1 MARFNSSLSSNTITG
16 ASTIGSPFNG
26 AFTQFTGTAPY
37 TVTLPSPGLYPGIN
51 QTYYNNTS
59 GIITLSAPS
68 GTFSGSGGPGASTVS
83 ISANNVISLVS
94 DGTNYIVI
102 SEDGSPLLA
111 TTGSFSSNVTMNGG
125 SATVSITPS
134 VVTMAP
140 TASSTIDNIAIG
152 STTRASG
159 AFTTLTANNSVTLT
173 AGTASSST
181 TTGSLVVTGGIGASG
196 TVYAGAFNGNLTG
209 TLQTAAQ
216 PNITSTGSLTIP
228 GLTVDTTTLVVDTT
242 NDRVGVGTNAPS
254 TNLTVGGT
262 PASGG
267 AGGGLGVFLSRGV
280 ATNFYEAFDGTK
292 SYIAGVDNTQS
303 FAKAGTLSGHDLA
316 IVTGNGAKIYIQNS
330 TGNVG
335 VGTSNPAD
343 TFQVQKDQNASTNM
357 YVSNATAG
365 TAARSRLIM
374 NSDASAGNLS
384 IGMHSS
390 SHSAYPNQ
398 AWIWASGASTPIVLG
413 TVGTPR
419 VTIDPSGNVTMNTA
433 GTTLTV
439 PNQNSLKTTST
450 VYPTSR
456 PNLVLDFANSKGV
469 DARITFTRNS
479 VGSYYDENGILRYAA
494 ANQPRISYDPA
505 TLEPKGLLIEE
516 ARTNLITFSDHLS
529 NSYWTTDS
537 NGFIRTNGGSVA
549 PDGTM
554 SADFIR
560 EGTGAGTSPRFIK
573 TTPWSTLNNITF
585 TFSLHVKTSGTKR
598 NVFMLCQDSSQAFYA
613 HFDIVAGTVVASNNS
628 GTGVLSGAGIQN
640 AGNGWFR
647 IWMSGRIPSTA
658 IYTMA
663 TLSAV
668 GATGF
673 GATTYT
679 GDSVSGFSVWGAQI
693 EVGAFPTSYIQSTPT
708 FWGRNST
715 ATYYDKVGQLRII
728 ETNRPRYHHV
738 YNADTGTWSPVG
750 LLIENAATNLLTNSN
765 LYADSFSG
773 EAIWT
778 KTNSSTD
785 VPAPDGT
792 GTTTKAVSGTTGN
805 SYLWRYSSAS
815 YTLNS
820 TYTTS
825 FWCRTASGQV
835 GTFDIT
841 SYPYNSI
848 NATVTSTWT
857 RFSITHTQTSG
868 TAPYIG
874 VVAPSLSTT
883 FYFWGW
889 QVELG
894 TSATSYI
901 PTTASTVTRTADFV
915 LESTTTRAV
924 DNAVMYNMGSVLN
937 STQGTVISTWESQGA
952 PTGGGVPGVFEL
964 LAYSGTGGIDQRT
977 SAFYY
982 GDNYALSTGGY
993 TYNSGYTTRA
1003 IAYQSANTKIFING
1017 SLTAS
1022 NTVHTIVANLDK
1034 ILLGGI
1040 DNAVASSY
1048 PLNGHIK
1055 RLVYYPKRLTDTEV
1069 IALTTQ

>member
-1 MARFNSSLSSNTITG
+1 MARFNTALTS
-16 ASTIGSPFNG
+16 ASISGTATIGSPGAG
-26 AFTQFTGTAPY
+26 AFTNLTGTAPY
-37 TVTLPSPGLYPGIN
+37 TVTVPNPTLFPGVN
-51 QTYYNNTS
+51 QQFYNATS
-59 GIITLSAPS
+59 GTITLTTPS
-68 GTFSGSGGPGASTVS
+68 GNFNGTGGNGTASMSVFAGNVVS
-83 ISANNVISLVS
+83 ITS
-94 DGTNYIVI
+94 DGAHYVVI
-102 SEDGSPLLA
+102 SEDGSALTA
-111 TTGSFSSNVTMNGG
+111 TTGSFSGNVTMNGSG
-125 SATVSITPS
+125 ATVSITPS
-134 VVTMAP
+134 TLTVAP
-140 TASSTIDNIAIG
+140 TGASTIDAVAIG
-152 STTRASG
+152 STTRAAG
-159 AFTTLTANNSVTLT
+159 AFTSLAANAAVTFTAN
-173 AGTASSST
+173 TASSST
-181 TTGSLVVTGGIGASG
+181 GTGTLVVTGGLGVSGQVTASAVSA
-196 TVYAGAFNGNLTG
+196 TSITG
-209 TLQTAAQ
+209 TLQTASQ
-216 PNITSTGSLTIP
+216 PNITSTGALT
-228 GLTVDTTTLVVDTT
+228 
-242 NDRVGVGTNAPS
+242 APS
-254 TNLTVGGT
+254 IV
-262 PASGG
+262 S
-267 AGGGLGVFLSRGV
+267 S
-280 ATNFYEAFDGTK
+280 
-292 SYIAGVDNTQS
+292 
-303 FAKAGTLSGHDLA
+303 GTLS
-316 IVTGNGAKIYIQNS
+316 VNGATNTQTLTVNGGSIAIDNAQYLYSKTSAATVTRLIGINS
-330 TGNVG
+330 SNVVYMGSIDTAAAGGVVITNNGIAVTVLSNGNVG
-335 VGTSNPAD
+335 VGATNPID
-343 TFQVQKDQNASTNM
+343 IFQVQKDQNASTNM

-374 NSDASAGNLS
+374 ASDASAGSMS
-384 IGMHSS
+384 IGQHSS
-390 SHSAYPNQ
+390 THSAYPNQ
-398 AWIWASGASTPIVLG
+398 AWVWASGASTPLVLG

-419 VTIDPSGNVTMNTA
+419 VTIDVSGNVTMNTA

-439 PNQNSLKTTST
+439 PNQNSLKTTAT
-450 VYPTSR
+450 VYPSSR
-456 PNLVLDFANSKGV
+456 PNLVLDFANSKGF

-494 ANQPRISYDPA
+494 ANQPRINYDPA

-529 NSYWTTDS
+529 NSYWTTDG
-537 NGFIRTNGGSVA
+537 NGFIRTNGGAPA

-554 SADFIR
+554 CAEFIR
-560 EGTGAGTSPRFIK
+560 EGTGVGTSPRFIK
-573 TTPWSTLNNITF
+573 TTPWSTLNNTTF
-585 TFSLHVKTSGTKR
+585 TFSLHVKTSGAKR
-598 NVFMLCQDSSQAFYA
+598 NMFMLCQDSSQAFYA

-647 IWMSGRIPSTA
+647 IWISGRIPSTA

-663 TLSAV
+663 TLGAV

-679 GDSVSGFSVWGAQI
+679 GDGVSGFSLWGAQI

-715 ATYYDKVGQLRII
+715 ATYYDKIGQLRII

-750 LLIENAATNLLTNSN
+750 LLIENAATNLLTSSN
-765 LYADSFSG
+765 LYADTFSG

-785 VPAPDGT
+785 VPAPDGS
-792 GTTTKAVSGTTGN
+792 GTTTKAVSGTSGN
-805 SYLWRYSSAS
+805 SYLWRYSSAT
-815 YTLNS
+815 YAVNS

-841 SYPYNSI
+841 AYPYNSI

-857 RFSITHTQTSG
+857 RFSITYTPTSG

-874 VVAPSLSTT
+874 VVGPSLSTT

-901 PTTASTVTRTADFV
+901 PTAGATVTRTADFV
-915 LESTTTRAV
+915 SESPTTRAV
-924 DNAVMYNMGSVLN
+924 DNAVMFNMGSVLN

-952 PTGGGVPGVFEL
+952 PTAGGVPGVFEL

-1003 IAYQSANTKIFING
+1003 IAYQSLNTKVFVNG
-1017 SLTAS
+1017 ALTSADTTHS
-1022 NTVHTIVANLDK
+1022 VVTNLDK

-1040 DNAVASSY
+1040 DSAMSTGY